1 MKDTATNENATPV
14 RAPADKEHRSAVR
27 AALFLLGGLAAAG
40 LVLVIL
46 ANSHRLFDRKNEYV
60 VYFPDVDGLTV
71 GSPVRL
77 GGLDV
82 GNVEAITFAPTLMDT
97 RIEVRLKVS
106 KAFASRIRGD
116 SVARVAS
123 LGVLGDK
130 TVAIS
135 MGSDRGMPIANGGEL
150 VAGSGGDIASVIKS
164 STEVIDNV
172 VAISNDVRKAIDG
185 FTDPAMRA
193 ELAGTV
199 KSLHAILDQ
208 TANGNGAVHALFFD
222 PKTGADVTVLL
233 TNAAATAKRLDG
245 AVAKADAMLD
255 QVNSGDGAAHALL
268 YGPEG
273 KKTLTELTAAATEV
287 TTMIRDVKASKNG
300 AVHAMLY
307 GDSKAMV
314 DDLAAAA
321 SNLKSV
327 TAKVDKGEGS
337 LGALVNDPTV
347 YEDLKTVLGNVKR
360 NRVLRELVRF
370 TVSNRGEFEAAGKS
384 SGDAIPEASPALQP
398 SPVPLSLVPGKQ
410 R

>member
-1 MKDTATNENATPV
+1 MKDTASNNATPV

-82 GNVEAITFAPTLMDT
+82 GNVEAITFAPALVDT
-97 RIEVRLKVS
+97 RIQVRLKVS

-135 MGSDRGMPIANGGEL
+135 LGSDQGKPIVNGGEL

-172 VAISNDVRKAIDG
+172 VAISNDVRKAIAG

-208 TANGNGAVHALFFD
+208 TANGKGAVHALFYD
-222 PKTGADVTVLL
+222 PKTGEDVTVLIAG
-233 TNAAATAKRLDG
+233 AAATARRLDG
-245 AVAKADAMLD
+245 AIAKADAMME
-255 QVNSGDGAAHALL
+255 QVRSGDGAAHALL

-321 SNLKSV
+321 SHLKSV
-327 TAKVDKGEGS
+327 TARVDKGEGS
-337 LGALVNDPTV
+337 LGALINDPTV

-360 NRVLRELVRF
+360 NRVLRELVRL
-370 TVSNRGEFEAAGKS
+370 TVSNRSEFEDAGKS
-384 SGDAIPEASPALQP
+384 SGGAIPET
-398 SPVPLSLVPGKQ
+398 SPVPQTSPVPVSVVPGAQ
-410 R
+410 Q